1 MAKIM
6 LHDAEAREALGRGV
20 AKLAKAVKGTL
31 GPRGMNAIID
41 RPIGTPM
48 ISRDGVAIASEIE
61 LEDPFENMG
70 AQVLREVSRQTNE
83 VAGDGT
89 TTAIVLAE
97 ALVSDGLTRLANGG
111 NAVELVRGLEIGS
124 ERIIGALRERA
135 IPVTKEDQVRAVAAI
150 AANDERIGDLV
161 AEALRRAGPN
171 GIVNVDYG
179 ATVETWLEF
188 VDGMAFDRGY
198 LSHHMV
204 TDVER
209 GLVVLDDPLI
219 LMTDL
224 KLQSQ
229 AALDAI
235 LSVVRDTK
243 RPLLVIAEEVAA
255 ACIITLLGWREK
267 AGVQVAAIHPPEY
280 GHWRKAMLDDI
291 GVVTGGRVIARDL
304 GRTIEAI
311 EARDLGSARQVRIAS
326 DLTTISGG
334 GGDPEA
340 IAARQ
345 QQVRRQIELAPPN
358 VERDKLEERLAKLS
372 GGTAIIMVGGA
383 TSVEQKRRAQLI
395 DDALNAARAAVE
407 EGILPGGGTAL
418 VQTTPALIGNTNEL
432 VNGTREGIDVLRHAL
447 TQPLACIAVNA
458 GLEADDIVAK
468 VTAAPPG
475 IGLDAR
481 RGVLTDMVADGI
493 VDPAKVA
500 VCAMR
505 NAVSVASLVLTTH
518 TLIAKKP
525 EYVDPTAGPALGGG
539 AEKLGRA

>member
-20 AKLAKAVKGTL
+20 AKLARAVKATL
-31 GPRGMNAIID
+31 GPCGMNAIID

-89 TTAIVLAE
+89 TTAVVLAE
-97 ALVSDGLTRLANGG
+97 ALVANGLARLAGGG
-111 NAVELVRGLEIGS
+111 NAVELVRGIELGA
-124 ERIIGALRERA
+124 ERVIGALRERA
-135 IPVTKEDQVRAVAAI
+135 IPLTNDDQVRAVAVI

-161 AEALRRAGPN
+161 AEALRRVGPN

-179 ATVETWLEF
+179 ATVETRLEV

-209 GLVVLDDPLI
+209 SQAVLDDPLI

-229 AALDAI
+229 AELDAI
-235 LSVVRDTK
+235 LTVVHDAK
-243 RPLLVIAEEVAA
+243 RPLLVIAEEVSPAS
-255 ACIITLLGWREK
+255 IVTLLGWREK

-280 GHWRKAMLDDI
+280 GHWRKAMLDDL

-304 GRTIEAI
+304 GGTIEAI
-311 EARDLGSARQVRIAS
+311 ERRDFGRAHQVRIGS
-326 DLTTISGG
+326 DYTTISGG
-334 GGDPEA
+334 GGDPKAIEA
-340 IAARQ
+340 RRQ
-345 QQVRRQIELAPPN
+345 QVQRQIEHAPPN
-358 VERDKLEERLAKLS
+358 VERDKLEERLAKLC
-372 GGTAIIMVGGA
+372 GGTAIIMVGAA
-383 TSVEQKRRAQLI
+383 TPVEQKRRAQLI

-418 VQTTPALIGNTNEL
+418 AQTTSLLTGMTNAFID
-432 VNGTREGIDVLRHAL
+432 GAREGIGVLQAAL
-447 TQPLACIAVNA
+447 IQPLACISRNA
-458 GLEADDIVAK
+458 GHDPDPIVAK
-468 VTAAPPG
+468 VTALPPG
-475 IGLDAR
+475 TGFDAR
-481 RGVLTDMVADGI
+481 RGRFTDMVADGI
-493 VDPAKVA
+493 IDPAKVT

-505 NAVSVASLVLTTH
+505 NAVSVALLVLTTD
-518 TLIAKKP
+518 TLIARKP
-525 EYVDPTAGPALGGG
+525 EYVDPTAGPAVGGG
-539 AEKLGRA
+539 AEKLGGA